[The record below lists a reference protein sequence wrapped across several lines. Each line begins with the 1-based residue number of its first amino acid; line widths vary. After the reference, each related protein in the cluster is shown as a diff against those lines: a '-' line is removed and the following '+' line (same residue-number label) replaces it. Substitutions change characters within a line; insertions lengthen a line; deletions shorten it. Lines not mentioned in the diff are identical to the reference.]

1 MFVEKGLPFGLPLW
15 DPRERRARPP
25 REAKGRRKACV
36 QGPARVR
43 ECFYPE
49 LERRASPVREKMWI
63 PFGALVVIG
72 RKMELLGRNKKKR
85 KFEETVWK
93 TRPGLSQER
102 NVRLLHR
109 LVSVLGSS
117 VGLAKRIPREVW
129 GKPEEARRRTK
140 AEVGSAGTRRLTW
153 LKEAPRAPR
162 ARISKEDVRSRGYR
176 PGQNEELSISGGKV
190 KLSERGSDP
199 ERSSDLAERI

>member
-1 MFVEKGLPFGLPLW
+1 MFVEKGLPFGLRLW
-15 DPRERRARPP
+15 DPRERRAQPP
-25 REAKGRRKACV
+25 REAKRRGRARV

-63 PFGALVVIG
+63 PFGALAVIG
-72 RKMELLGRNKKKR
+72 KKMELLGRKR
-85 KFEETVWK
+85 QKRTFEETVWK

-102 NVRLLHR
+102 NVRLLHQ

-117 VGLAKRIPREVW
+117 VGLTKGIPREVW
-129 GKPEEARRRTK
+129 EKPEEARRRTK
-140 AEVGSAGTRRLTW
+140 AEVGSAGTRRQTGP
-153 LKEAPRAPR
+153 KEAPRPPR
-162 ARISKEDVRSRGYR
+162 AGLNREDVRSRGYR

-190 KLSERGSDP
+190 KLNEEKQRFR
-199 ERSSDLAERI
+199 EKQWSS